1 MGLIEICLLSV
12 IAAQEPVTQQT
23 AETTRAVALQ
33 APTATT
39 LPPVAENPRK
49 DLQLAEQAG
58 AAADGDLL
66 QKLTNSPDAD
76 VAARAA
82 WLLATSSNT
91 AHRSHLPAVVSLSP
105 HPEARLQA
113 LQAVRQ
119 HADVTSTALAIA
131 ALDDHDRRVRTIAAQ
146 ILGDLRRPAAIEP
159 LIKLLGKSSKLETNE
174 LATDVQAGLLALAD
188 LGASQHLLRIST
200 AIDDGK
206 AVGVAEPLTYAF
218 QTLSPK
224 NEVKDETTVLVAVL
238 NHKEQMLRR
247 YAINRLA
254 ELNSTIALAALE
266 SRLVKENE
274 QLRPLL
280 EAAIIEIQSN
290 SLAPART
297 AFDKAAANGRVIWSQ
312 TAAWWNS
319 LTPTQKA
326 TLGAV
331 PITMIWLLWLIRR
344 AALRRSREDDALA
357 NVALVQPSDQ
367 YLDDQ
372 DADSYEDSY
381 EDDQYGENEEC
392 DAFEVDDNSFD
403 DGAYE
408 QPQTEYDTSGW
419 EAHNEDNILSN
430 STPENE
436 TFR

>member
-58 AAADGDLL
+58 AAADGELL
-66 QKLTNSPDAD
+66 QKLTKSPDAD

-159 LIKLLGKSSKLETNE
+159 LLKLLGKSSKLETNE
-174 LATDVQAGLLALAD
+174 LATDVQAALLALAD

-200 AIDDGK
+200 AIDDGT

-218 QTLSPK
+218 QTLSPQ

-280 EAAIIEIQSN
+280 EASIIEIQSN

-319 LTPTQKA
+319 LTPTQKT

-331 PITMIWLLWLIRR
+331 PITMIWLLWLFRR

-357 NVALVQPSDQ
+357 NVALVQPSEQ

-381 EDDQYGENEEC
+381 EDDQYGENEACGE
-392 DAFEVDDNSFD
+392 FEVDDNPFD
-403 DGAYE
+403 DEADE
-408 QPQTEYDTSGW
+408 HPQTQYDTSGW
-419 EAHNEDNILSN
+419 EDQTEDNILSN
-430 STPENE
+430 STSDHE